1 MKVNLVSRMIS
12 LLQDLHTEATADAS
26 AELEAFKTY
35 ARWCK
40 EQAQEC
46 AQWILS
52 ALKKSPSQ
60 RVSFDWSDHQVRQ
73 KLGG

>member
-1 MKVNLVSRMIS
+1 MIS
-12 LLQDLHTEATADAS
+12 LLQDVHTEATADAS

-35 ARWCK
+35 VQWCK

-52 ALKKSPSQ
+52 ALKIAKSESQ
-60 RVSFDWSDHQVRQ
+60 F
-73 KLGG
+73 